1 MSLHIIPLNDLKEHE
16 ESSICECSPKLIIE
30 NGEMLFVHNAY
41 DNREIIEEVNEILN
55 NKNK

>member
-1 MSLHIIPLNDLKEHE
+1 MSLHIIPINDLKEHE
-16 ESSICECSPKLIIE
+16 ECSTCECSPKSIIE

-55 NKNK
+55 NKK